1 MISGGRIFTSRPGE
15 RTTTMTRTHDE
26 VEVNV
31 QLQPDME
38 PDVPRYARE
47 KVSTVLG
54 HTARPVLFARVRLD
68 RTTNPAAARP
78 VTARAEIDLNGR
90 VLHAEACADTPYEAL
105 DLLQDRLQIR
115 LDRQDDHARPH
126 R

>member
-1 MISGGRIFTSRPGE
+1 MS
-15 RTTTMTRTHDE
+15 RTHDE

-31 QLQPDME
+31 QLQPGME
-38 PDVPRYARE
+38 PAVQRYARD
-47 KVSTVLG
+47 KVSAVLG

-68 RTTNPAAARP
+68 RTANPAAERP
-78 VTARAEIDLNGR
+78 VKARAEIDLNGR

-105 DLLQDRLQIR
+105 DLLQDRLQVR
-115 LDRQDDHARPH
+115 LDRQDDHARAY